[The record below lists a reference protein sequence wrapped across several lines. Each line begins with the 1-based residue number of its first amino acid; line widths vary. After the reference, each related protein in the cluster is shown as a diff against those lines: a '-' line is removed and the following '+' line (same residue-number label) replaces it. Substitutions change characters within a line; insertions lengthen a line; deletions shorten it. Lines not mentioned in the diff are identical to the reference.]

1 MKKNKIFYTF
11 MTCVLKYSEKRI
23 TSRVIFLCIIY
34 GDLTVEELGTK
45 LDLPLFLEERRKEIE
60 EKLVR
65 F

>member
-1 MKKNKIFYTF
+1 MFLSIAK
-11 MTCVLKYSEKRI
+11 KRI

-45 LDLPLFLEERRKEIE
+45 LDSPLFLEERRKEIE